1 MPVDYTYQ
9 ITEKEESIM
18 LISAILVALIA
29 IGSQW
34 WFSHTITRTWLYPIW
49 AGFLVAVA
57 MGEPV
62 LGMKAAAYI
71 QLTYHAGQPDG
82 SGSVRNGAD
91 HHFRGITESG
101 TNLCGAVQPAGN
113 SDQPGLHDHQQFLG
127 T

>member
-34 WFSHTITRTWLYPIW
+34 WFSHAITRTWLYPIW

-57 MGEPV
+57 MGDR
-62 LGMKAAAYI
+62 K
-71 QLTYHAGQPDG
+71 
-82 SGSVRNGAD
+82 SV
-91 HHFRGITESG
+91 
-101 TNLCGAVQPAGN
+101 V
-113 SDQPGLHDHQQFLG
+113 
-127 T
+127 